1 MSQLQVASFVVG
13 NSWVGLSHS
22 KIVTRVS
29 YRIFC
34 WRGGGIWCALAHD
47 FFFFCLVVPTFQSY
61 NNYSFQL
68 VYCALSAL
76 SHTILSLHTEVEVS
90 QNSKKS
96 HPVP

>member
-34 WRGGGIWCALAHD
+34 WRGGGGGFGARLRMI
-47 FFFFCLVVPTFQSY
+47 FFFF
-61 NNYSFQL
+61 
-68 VYCALSAL
+68 A
-76 SHTILSLHTEVEVS
+76 
-90 QNSKKS
+90 
-96 HPVP
+96 